1 MKTIIAEKPS
11 VAKEIAHIVGADKRE
26 EGYMQGNGY
35 YVTWAFGHLVQPAM
49 PETYGMKGFHAENLP
64 VIPDPFVLVPRQVKT
79 ENGYK
84 PDAGVLAQIKIIGK
98 LFDSSERIIVA
109 TDAGREGELIFR
121 YLYAYLGC
129 RKPFDRLWI
138 SSLTD
143 TAIREGLLN
152 LRDGKEYD
160 NLYHAAK
167 ARSEA
172 DWLVGINGTQALTI
186 AAGRGTYSVGRV
198 QTPTLGMVCERYWEH
213 KRFESKP
220 FWQVHFGVVD
230 ADSGNILKFTSAN
243 RWTDKATAT
252 DIYNKVKDTGSAII
266 TKVAT
271 KRKVEK
277 APLLYDLTTLQ
288 KEANTQHGFTAEHT
302 LSIAQKLYEAKFIT
316 YPRTSSRYIS
326 DDVFATLPKLFKNL
340 ENHSEY
346 GEKVKLLPGS
356 EDYSKNSVN
365 AAKVT
370 DHHALLITENAAIG
384 LFKDEKIVYDMILC
398 RMIEAFSAD
407 CIKDITS
414 VSAQVDHEVEFGI
427 SGSIIRQTGWRAL
440 SLKGKNKRQD
450 KDADATDNEVKDQVI
465 PNWQEGQHIT
475 LSGCTITEGKT
486 KPKPLHTESTLLAA
500 METAGKEIE
509 DDTMRQAMKD
519 SGIGT
524 PATRAAIIETLLKRE
539 YMVRQQKKLVPTE
552 KGLALHSV
560 VKNMAIANV
569 EMTGKWEA
577 TFDRMIPPHGLE
589 VTYDKTV
596 HILFPASVKYVDLG
610 SEDLIAGKADGAEN
624 VIRVKAAV
632 KNFKKETNMSVI
644 TEDGSFYTF
653 NVKYAKEPLMLNIE
667 MADFIHDGEAVNRP
681 NNAQEIYLKELG
693 KESPMLVHLIMKS
706 IHKENK
712 RKVKH
717 IGSKRFGI
725 QYLMKGIYVHSDLLY
740 FHTEIKNQSNVPFDV
755 DYITFKVVDKKVAKR
770 TAIQEQVLLPVRAYN
785 YVVRVAGKKT
795 EQTVFCLPKFT
806 IPDDKE
812 LVVEMNE
819 KEGGR
824 HQSFVVENSDLV
836 RALTINELSVK

>member
-1 MKTIIAEKPS
+1 MSQKQQTMKTIIAEKPS

-121 YLYAYLGC
+121 YLYTYLGC

-143 TAIREGLLN
+143 TAIREGLRN

-252 DIYNKVKDTGSAII
+252 DIYNKVKETGSAII
-266 TKVAT
+266 TKVVT

-288 KEANTQHGFTAEHT
+288 KEANSQHGFTAEHT

-384 LFKDEKIVYDMILC
+384 LFKDEKIVYDMILY

-414 VSAQVDHEVEFGI
+414 VSAQVDHDVEFGI

-440 SLKGKNKRQD
+440 SLKEKNNRQD
-450 KDADATDNEVKDQVI
+450 KDADATDNEVKEQVI

-519 SGIGT
+519 CGIGT

-539 YMVRQQKKLVPTE
+539 YMVRQQKKLVPTG

-577 TFDRMIPPHGLE
+577 ELAKIERGE
-589 VTYDKTV
+589 
-596 HILFPASVKYVDLG
+596 AS
-610 SEDLIAGKADGAEN
+610 ADGFTHSIEGYTREITAE
-624 VIRVKAAV
+624 
-632 KNFKKETNMSVI
+632 
-644 TEDGSFYTF
+644 
-653 NVKYAKEPLMLNIE
+653 L
-667 MADFIHDGEAVNRP
+667 
-681 NNAQEIYLKELG
+681 LG
-693 KESPMLVHLIMKS
+693 CDRLFS
-706 IHKENK
+706 HKDSGCQCPK
-712 RKVKH
+712 CKQ
-717 IGSKRFGI
+717 GAMQFFG
-725 QYLMKGIYVHSDLLY
+725 
-740 FHTEIKNQSNVPFDV
+740 
-755 DYITFKVVDKKVAKR
+755 KVVRCSNK
-770 TAIQEQVLLPVRAYN
+770 ECGMPVFKQ
-785 YVVRVAGKKT
+785 VAGKLLTDSDITDLLTKGKT
-795 EQTVFCLPKFT
+795 RTLNGFTSKQGKSFSAAIAFDENFNTKFVFAERKT
-806 IPDDKE
+806 A
-812 LVVEMNE
+812 E
-819 KEGGR
+819 KRG
-824 HQSFVVENSDLV
+824 N
-836 RALTINELSVK
+836 VKRYKK

>member
-1 MKTIIAEKPS
+1 MSQKQQTMKTIIAEKPS

-143 TAIREGLLN
+143 TAIREGLQN
-152 LRDGKEYD
+152 LKDGKEYD

-266 TKVAT
+266 TKVTT

-288 KEANTQHGFTAEHT
+288 KEANSQHGFTAEHT

-365 AAKVT
+365 ADKVT

-414 VSAQVDHEVEFGI
+414 VTAQVDHEVEFGI
-427 SGSIIRQTGWRAL
+427 SGSIIRQTGWRTL
-440 SLKGKNKRQD
+440 SLKDKNNRQD

-465 PNWQEGQHIT
+465 PNWQEGQHVT
-475 LSGCTITEGKT
+475 FSGCTITEGKT

-539 YMVRQQKKLVPTE
+539 YIVRQQKKLVPTE

-577 TFDRMIPPHGLE
+577 ELAKIERGE
-589 VTYDKTV
+589 
-596 HILFPASVKYVDLG
+596 AS
-610 SEDLIAGKADGAEN
+610 ADGFTHSIEGYTREITAE
-624 VIRVKAAV
+624 
-632 KNFKKETNMSVI
+632 
-644 TEDGSFYTF
+644 
-653 NVKYAKEPLMLNIE
+653 L
-667 MADFIHDGEAVNRP
+667 
-681 NNAQEIYLKELG
+681 LG
-693 KESPMLVHLIMKS
+693 CDRLFS
-706 IHKENK
+706 HKDSGCQCPK
-712 RKVKH
+712 CKQ
-717 IGSKRFGI
+717 GTMQFFG
-725 QYLMKGIYVHSDLLY
+725 
-740 FHTEIKNQSNVPFDV
+740 T
-755 DYITFKVVDKKVAKR
+755 
-770 TAIQEQVLLPVRAYN
+770 
-785 YVVRVAGKKT
+785 VVRCSNKECGMPVFKQVAGKLLTDSDITDLLTKGKT
-795 EQTVFCLPKFT
+795 RTLNGFTSRQGKSFSAAIAFDENFNTKFVFAEHKAA
-806 IPDDKE
+806 
-812 LVVEMNE
+812 E
-819 KEGGR
+819 KRG
-824 HQSFVVENSDLV
+824 N
-836 RALTINELSVK
+836 VKRYKK

>member
-11 VAKEIAHIVGADKRE
+11 VAKEIAHIVGAGKRE

-121 YLYAYLGC
+121 YLYEYLGC
-129 RKPFDRLWI
+129 KKPFDRLWI

-143 TAIREGLLN
+143 SAIREGLAN
-152 LRDGKEYD
+152 LRNGKEYD

-266 TKVAT
+266 TKVVT

-288 KEANTQHGFTAEHT
+288 KEANSQHGFTAEHT

-440 SLKGKNKRQD
+440 SLKEKNNRQD
-450 KDADATDNEVKDQVI
+450 KDADATDNEVKEQVI

-577 TFDRMIPPHGLE
+577 ELAKIERGE
-589 VTYDKTV
+589 
-596 HILFPASVKYVDLG
+596 AS
-610 SEDLIAGKADGAEN
+610 ADGFTHSIEGYTREITAE
-624 VIRVKAAV
+624 
-632 KNFKKETNMSVI
+632 
-644 TEDGSFYTF
+644 
-653 NVKYAKEPLMLNIE
+653 L
-667 MADFIHDGEAVNRP
+667 
-681 NNAQEIYLKELG
+681 LG
-693 KESPMLVHLIMKS
+693 CDRLFS
-706 IHKENK
+706 HKDSGCQCPK
-712 RKVKH
+712 CKH
-717 IGSKRFGI
+717 GTMQFFG
-725 QYLMKGIYVHSDLLY
+725 
-740 FHTEIKNQSNVPFDV
+740 
-755 DYITFKVVDKKVAKR
+755 KVVRCSNK
-770 TAIQEQVLLPVRAYN
+770 ECGMPVFKQ
-785 YVVRVAGKKT
+785 VAGKLLTDADITDLLTKGKT
-795 EQTVFCLPKFT
+795 
-806 IPDDKE
+806 
-812 LVVEMNE
+812 
-819 KEGGR
+819 
-824 HQSFVVENSDLV
+824 
-836 RALTINELSVK
+836 

>member
-11 VAKEIAHIVGADKRE
+11 VAKEIAHIVGAGKRE

-121 YLYAYLGC
+121 YLYEYLGC
-129 RKPFDRLWI
+129 KKPFDRLWI

-143 TAIREGLLN
+143 SAIREGLAN
-152 LRDGKEYD
+152 LRNGKEYD

-198 QTPTLGMVCERYWEH
+198 QTPTLGMVCERYWEN

-266 TKVAT
+266 TKVTT

-288 KEANTQHGFTAEHT
+288 KEANSQHGFTAEHT

-346 GEKVKLLPGS
+346 GEKVKLLPCS

-414 VSAQVDHEVEFGI
+414 VSAQVDHEIEFGI

-440 SLKGKNKRQD
+440 SLKEKNSKKD
-450 KDADATDNEVKDQVI
+450 KNADTTDNEVKEQVI

-475 LSGCTITEGKT
+475 FSGCTITEGKT

-500 METAGKEIE
+500 METAGKEIV

-577 TFDRMIPPHGLE
+577 ELAKIERGE
-589 VTYDKTV
+589 
-596 HILFPASVKYVDLG
+596 AS
-610 SEDLIAGKADGAEN
+610 ADGFTHSIEGYTREITAE
-624 VIRVKAAV
+624 
-632 KNFKKETNMSVI
+632 
-644 TEDGSFYTF
+644 
-653 NVKYAKEPLMLNIE
+653 L
-667 MADFIHDGEAVNRP
+667 
-681 NNAQEIYLKELG
+681 LG
-693 KESPMLVHLIMKS
+693 CDRLFS
-706 IHKENK
+706 HKDSGCQCPK
-712 RKVKH
+712 CKH
-717 IGSKRFGI
+717 GTMQFFG
-725 QYLMKGIYVHSDLLY
+725 
-740 FHTEIKNQSNVPFDV
+740 
-755 DYITFKVVDKKVAKR
+755 KVVRCSNK
-770 TAIQEQVLLPVRAYN
+770 ECGMPVFKQ
-785 YVVRVAGKKT
+785 VAGKLLTDADITDLLTKGKT
-795 EQTVFCLPKFT
+795 RTLNGFTSKQGKPFSAAIAFDEKFNTKFVFAERK
-806 IPDDKE
+806 KA
-812 LVVEMNE
+812 E
-819 KEGGR
+819 KRG
-824 HQSFVVENSDLV
+824 N
-836 RALTINELSVK
+836 VKRYKK

>member
-35 YVTWAFGHLVQPAM
+35 FVTWAFGHLVQPAM
-49 PETYGMKGFHAENLP
+49 PDTYGMKGFHAENLP

-121 YLYAYLGC
+121 YLYAYLDC

-243 RWTDKATAT
+243 RWADKATAT

-288 KEANTQHGFTAEHT
+288 KEANSQHGFTAEHT

-326 DDVFATLPKLFKNL
+326 DDIFATLPKLFKNL

-414 VSAQVDHEVEFGI
+414 VSAQVDHDVEFGI

-440 SLKGKNKRQD
+440 SLKEKNNRQD
-450 KDADATDNEVKDQVI
+450 KDADAKDNEVKEQVI

-475 LSGCTITEGKT
+475 FSGCTITEGKT

-500 METAGKEIE
+500 METAGKEIV

-519 SGIGT
+519 CGIGT

-577 TFDRMIPPHGLE
+577 ELAKIERGE
-589 VTYDKTV
+589 
-596 HILFPASVKYVDLG
+596 AS
-610 SEDLIAGKADGAEN
+610 ADGFTHSIEGYTREITAE
-624 VIRVKAAV
+624 
-632 KNFKKETNMSVI
+632 
-644 TEDGSFYTF
+644 
-653 NVKYAKEPLMLNIE
+653 L
-667 MADFIHDGEAVNRP
+667 
-681 NNAQEIYLKELG
+681 LG
-693 KESPMLVHLIMKS
+693 CDRLFSHKDSGCQCPKCKQGIMQF
-706 IHKENK
+706 
-712 RKVKH
+712 
-717 IGSKRFGI
+717 FG
-725 QYLMKGIYVHSDLLY
+725 
-740 FHTEIKNQSNVPFDV
+740 
-755 DYITFKVVDKKVAKR
+755 KVVRCSNK
-770 TAIQEQVLLPVRAYN
+770 ECGMPVFKQ
-785 YVVRVAGKKT
+785 VAGKLLTDADITDLLTKGKT
-795 EQTVFCLPKFT
+795 RTLNGFTSKQGKPFSAAIAFDENFNTKFVFAERKT
-806 IPDDKE
+806 A
-812 LVVEMNE
+812 E
-819 KEGGR
+819 KRG
-824 HQSFVVENSDLV
+824 N
-836 RALTINELSVK
+836 VKRYKK

>member
-121 YLYAYLGC
+121 YLYTYLGC

-143 TAIREGLLN
+143 TAIREGLRN

-230 ADSGNILKFTSAN
+230 ADSGNILKFTSVN

-266 TKVAT
+266 TKVTT

-288 KEANTQHGFTAEHT
+288 KEANSQHGFTAEHT

-370 DHHALLITENAAIG
+370 NHHALLITEDAAIG

-414 VSAQVDHEVEFGI
+414 VSAQVDHDVEFGI

-440 SLKGKNKRQD
+440 SFKEKNNRQD

-577 TFDRMIPPHGLE
+577 ELAKIERGE
-589 VTYDKTV
+589 
-596 HILFPASVKYVDLG
+596 AS
-610 SEDLIAGKADGAEN
+610 ADGFTHSIEGYTREITAE
-624 VIRVKAAV
+624 
-632 KNFKKETNMSVI
+632 
-644 TEDGSFYTF
+644 
-653 NVKYAKEPLMLNIE
+653 L
-667 MADFIHDGEAVNRP
+667 
-681 NNAQEIYLKELG
+681 LG
-693 KESPMLVHLIMKS
+693 CDRLFSHKDSGYQCPKCKQGIMQF
-706 IHKENK
+706 
-712 RKVKH
+712 
-717 IGSKRFGI
+717 FG
-725 QYLMKGIYVHSDLLY
+725 
-740 FHTEIKNQSNVPFDV
+740 
-755 DYITFKVVDKKVAKR
+755 KVVRCSNK
-770 TAIQEQVLLPVRAYN
+770 ECGMPVFKQ
-785 YVVRVAGKKT
+785 VAGKLLTDADITDLLTKGKT
-795 EQTVFCLPKFT
+795 RTLNGFTSKQGKSFSAAIAFDENFNTKFVFAERKT
-806 IPDDKE
+806 A
-812 LVVEMNE
+812 E
-819 KEGGR
+819 KRG
-824 HQSFVVENSDLV
+824 N
-836 RALTINELSVK
+836 VKRYKK

>member
-35 YVTWAFGHLVQPAM
+35 FVTWAFGHLVQPAM

-129 RKPFDRLWI
+129 RKPSDRLWI

-160 NLYHAAK
+160 NLYYAAK

-230 ADSGNILKFTSAN
+230 ADSGNILKFTSVN

-266 TKVAT
+266 TKVVT

-288 KEANTQHGFTAEHT
+288 KEANSQHGFTAEHT

-356 EDYSKNSVN
+356 EDYCKNSVN

-414 VSAQVDHEVEFGI
+414 VTAQVDHEVEFGI

-440 SLKGKNKRQD
+440 SLKEKNNRQD
-450 KDADATDNEVKDQVI
+450 KDADATDNEVKEQVI
-465 PNWQEGQHIT
+465 PNWQEGQHISF
-475 LSGCTITEGKT
+475 SGSTITEGKT

-509 DDTMRQAMKD
+509 DDTMRQAIKD
-519 SGIGT
+519 CGIGT

-577 TFDRMIPPHGLE
+577 ELAKIERGE
-589 VTYDKTV
+589 
-596 HILFPASVKYVDLG
+596 AS
-610 SEDLIAGKADGAEN
+610 ADGFTHSIEGYTREITAE
-624 VIRVKAAV
+624 
-632 KNFKKETNMSVI
+632 
-644 TEDGSFYTF
+644 
-653 NVKYAKEPLMLNIE
+653 L
-667 MADFIHDGEAVNRP
+667 
-681 NNAQEIYLKELG
+681 LG
-693 KESPMLVHLIMKS
+693 CDRLFSHKDSGCQCPKCKQGIMQF
-706 IHKENK
+706 
-712 RKVKH
+712 
-717 IGSKRFGI
+717 FG
-725 QYLMKGIYVHSDLLY
+725 
-740 FHTEIKNQSNVPFDV
+740 
-755 DYITFKVVDKKVAKR
+755 KVVRCSNK
-770 TAIQEQVLLPVRAYN
+770 ECGMPVFKQ
-785 YVVRVAGKKT
+785 VAGKLLTDADITDLLTKGKT
-795 EQTVFCLPKFT
+795 RTLNGFTSKQGKSFSAAIAFDENFNTKFVFAEHKT
-806 IPDDKE
+806 A
-812 LVVEMNE
+812 E
-819 KEGGR
+819 KRG
-824 HQSFVVENSDLV
+824 N
-836 RALTINELSVK
+836 VKRYKK

>member
-109 TDAGREGELIFR
+109 TDAGHEGELIFR

-143 TAIREGLLN
+143 TAIREGLQN

-266 TKVAT
+266 TKVTT
-271 KRKVEK
+271 KQKVEK

-288 KEANTQHGFTAEHT
+288 KEANSQHGFTAEHT

-326 DDVFATLPKLFKNL
+326 DDVFATLPRLFKNL

-356 EDYSKNSVN
+356 EDYCKNSVN

-414 VSAQVDHEVEFGI
+414 VTAQVDHDVEFGI

-440 SLKGKNKRQD
+440 PLKEKNNRLD

-465 PNWQEGQHIT
+465 PNWQEGQHIP

-519 SGIGT
+519 GGIGT

-577 TFDRMIPPHGLE
+577 ELAKIERGE
-589 VTYDKTV
+589 
-596 HILFPASVKYVDLG
+596 AS
-610 SEDLIAGKADGAEN
+610 ADGFTHSIEGYTSEITAE
-624 VIRVKAAV
+624 
-632 KNFKKETNMSVI
+632 
-644 TEDGSFYTF
+644 
-653 NVKYAKEPLMLNIE
+653 L
-667 MADFIHDGEAVNRP
+667 
-681 NNAQEIYLKELG
+681 LG
-693 KESPMLVHLIMKS
+693 CDRLFS
-706 IHKENK
+706 HKDSGCQCPK
-712 RKVKH
+712 CKQ
-717 IGSKRFGI
+717 GTMQFFG
-725 QYLMKGIYVHSDLLY
+725 
-740 FHTEIKNQSNVPFDV
+740 
-755 DYITFKVVDKKVAKR
+755 KVVRCSNK
-770 TAIQEQVLLPVRAYN
+770 ECGMPVFKQ
-785 YVVRVAGKKT
+785 VAGKLLTDADITDLLTKGKT
-795 EQTVFCLPKFT
+795 RTLNGFTSKQGKSFSAAIAFDENFNTKFVFAERKT
-806 IPDDKE
+806 A
-812 LVVEMNE
+812 E
-819 KEGGR
+819 KRG
-824 HQSFVVENSDLV
+824 N
-836 RALTINELSVK
+836 VKRYKK

>member
-35 YVTWAFGHLVQPAM
+35 FVTWAFGHLVQPAM

-243 RWTDKATAT
+243 RWADKGTAT
-252 DIYNKVKDTGSAII
+252 DIYNKVNDTGSAII

-288 KEANTQHGFTAEHT
+288 KEANF
-302 LSIAQKLYEAKFIT
+302 
-316 YPRTSSRYIS
+316 
-326 DDVFATLPKLFKNL
+326 
-340 ENHSEY
+340 
-346 GEKVKLLPGS
+346 
-356 EDYSKNSVN
+356 
-365 AAKVT
+365 
-370 DHHALLITENAAIG
+370 
-384 LFKDEKIVYDMILC
+384 
-398 RMIEAFSAD
+398 
-407 CIKDITS
+407 
-414 VSAQVDHEVEFGI
+414 
-427 SGSIIRQTGWRAL
+427 
-440 SLKGKNKRQD
+440 
-450 KDADATDNEVKDQVI
+450 
-465 PNWQEGQHIT
+465 
-475 LSGCTITEGKT
+475 
-486 KPKPLHTESTLLAA
+486 
-500 METAGKEIE
+500 
-509 DDTMRQAMKD
+509 
-519 SGIGT
+519 
-524 PATRAAIIETLLKRE
+524 
-539 YMVRQQKKLVPTE
+539 
-552 KGLALHSV
+552 
-560 VKNMAIANV
+560 
-569 EMTGKWEA
+569 
-577 TFDRMIPPHGLE
+577 
-589 VTYDKTV
+589 
-596 HILFPASVKYVDLG
+596 
-610 SEDLIAGKADGAEN
+610 
-624 VIRVKAAV
+624 
-632 KNFKKETNMSVI
+632 
-644 TEDGSFYTF
+644 
-653 NVKYAKEPLMLNIE
+653 
-667 MADFIHDGEAVNRP
+667 
-681 NNAQEIYLKELG
+681 
-693 KESPMLVHLIMKS
+693 
-706 IHKENK
+706 
-712 RKVKH
+712 
-717 IGSKRFGI
+717 
-725 QYLMKGIYVHSDLLY
+725 
-740 FHTEIKNQSNVPFDV
+740 
-755 DYITFKVVDKKVAKR
+755 
-770 TAIQEQVLLPVRAYN
+770 
-785 YVVRVAGKKT
+785 
-795 EQTVFCLPKFT
+795 
-806 IPDDKE
+806 
-812 LVVEMNE
+812 
-819 KEGGR
+819 
-824 HQSFVVENSDLV
+824 
-836 RALTINELSVK
+836 

>member
-440 SLKGKNKRQD
+440 SLKEKNNRQD
-450 KDADATDNEVKDQVI
+450 KDADATDNEVKEQVI
-465 PNWQEGQHIT
+465 PNWQEGQHISF
-475 LSGCTITEGKT
+475 SGSTITEGKT

-509 DDTMRQAMKD
+509 DDTMRQAIKD
-519 SGIGT
+519 CGIGT

-577 TFDRMIPPHGLE
+577 ELAKIERGE
-589 VTYDKTV
+589 
-596 HILFPASVKYVDLG
+596 AS
-610 SEDLIAGKADGAEN
+610 ADGFTHSIEGYTREITAE
-624 VIRVKAAV
+624 
-632 KNFKKETNMSVI
+632 
-644 TEDGSFYTF
+644 
-653 NVKYAKEPLMLNIE
+653 L
-667 MADFIHDGEAVNRP
+667 
-681 NNAQEIYLKELG
+681 LG
-693 KESPMLVHLIMKS
+693 CDRLFSHKDSGCQCPKCKQGIMQF
-706 IHKENK
+706 
-712 RKVKH
+712 
-717 IGSKRFGI
+717 FG
-725 QYLMKGIYVHSDLLY
+725 
-740 FHTEIKNQSNVPFDV
+740 
-755 DYITFKVVDKKVAKR
+755 KVVRCSNK
-770 TAIQEQVLLPVRAYN
+770 ECGMPVFKQ
-785 YVVRVAGKKT
+785 VAGKLLTDADITDLLTKGKT
-795 EQTVFCLPKFT
+795 RTLNGFTSRQGKSFSATIAFDENFNTKFVFAEHKAA
-806 IPDDKE
+806 
-812 LVVEMNE
+812 E
-819 KEGGR
+819 KRGNMKR
-824 HQSFVVENSDLV
+824 Y
-836 RALTINELSVK
+836 KK

>member
-1 MKTIIAEKPS
+1 MSQKQQTMKTIIAEKPS

-152 LRDGKEYD
+152 LRDGKGYD

-213 KRFESKP
+213 KHFESKP

-230 ADSGNILKFTSAN
+230 ADSGNILKFTSVN

-252 DIYNKVKDTGSAII
+252 DIYNKVKETGSVII

-288 KEANTQHGFTAEHT
+288 KEANSQHGFTAEHT

-356 EDYSKNSVN
+356 EDYSKNCVN

-440 SLKGKNKRQD
+440 SLKEKNNRQD
-450 KDADATDNEVKDQVI
+450 KDADATDNEVKEQVI
-465 PNWQEGQHIT
+465 PNWQEGQHVT

-577 TFDRMIPPHGLE
+577 ELAKIERGEASADGFTHSIEGYTREITAELLGCDR
-589 VTYDKTV
+589 
-596 HILFPASVKYVDLG
+596 LFSHKDSGCQCPKCKQGAMQFFGKVVRCSNKECGMPVFKQ
-610 SEDLIAGKADGAEN
+610 IAGKLLTDADITDLLTKGKTRTLNGFTSKQGKSFSAAIAFDENFNTKFVFAE
-624 VIRVKAAV
+624 RKTAE
-632 KNFKKETNMSVI
+632 KR
-644 TEDGSFYTF
+644 G
-653 NVKYAKEPLMLNIE
+653 NVKRY
-667 MADFIHDGEAVNRP
+667 
-681 NNAQEIYLKELG
+681 
-693 KESPMLVHLIMKS
+693 
-706 IHKENK
+706 
-712 RKVKH
+712 
-717 IGSKRFGI
+717 
-725 QYLMKGIYVHSDLLY
+725 
-740 FHTEIKNQSNVPFDV
+740 
-755 DYITFKVVDKKVAKR
+755 KK
-770 TAIQEQVLLPVRAYN
+770 
-785 YVVRVAGKKT
+785 
-795 EQTVFCLPKFT
+795 
-806 IPDDKE
+806 
-812 LVVEMNE
+812 
-819 KEGGR
+819 
-824 HQSFVVENSDLV
+824 
-836 RALTINELSVK
+836 

>member
-1 MKTIIAEKPS
+1 MSQKQQTMKTIIAEKPS

-35 YVTWAFGHLVQPAM
+35 FVTWAFGHLVQPAM
-49 PETYGMKGFHAENLP
+49 PETYGMKGFHVENLP
-64 VIPDPFVLVPRQVKT
+64 VIPDPFILVPRQVKT

-230 ADSGNILKFTSAN
+230 TDSGNIQKFTSAN

-266 TKVAT
+266 TKVTT

-288 KEANTQHGFTAEHT
+288 KEANSQHGFTAEHT

-365 AAKVT
+365 IAKVT
-370 DHHALLITENAAIG
+370 DHHALLITENPAIG

-414 VSAQVDHEVEFGI
+414 VSAQVDYEVEFGI

-440 SLKGKNKRQD
+440 SLKEKDKRQD

-475 LSGCTITEGKT
+475 FSGCTITEGKT

-577 TFDRMIPPHGLE
+577 ELAKIERGE
-589 VTYDKTV
+589 
-596 HILFPASVKYVDLG
+596 AS
-610 SEDLIAGKADGAEN
+610 ADGFPHSIEGYTREITAE
-624 VIRVKAAV
+624 
-632 KNFKKETNMSVI
+632 
-644 TEDGSFYTF
+644 
-653 NVKYAKEPLMLNIE
+653 L
-667 MADFIHDGEAVNRP
+667 
-681 NNAQEIYLKELG
+681 LG
-693 KESPMLVHLIMKS
+693 CDRLFS
-706 IHKENK
+706 HKDSGCQCPK
-712 RKVKH
+712 CKH
-717 IGSKRFGI
+717 GTMQFFG
-725 QYLMKGIYVHSDLLY
+725 
-740 FHTEIKNQSNVPFDV
+740 
-755 DYITFKVVDKKVAKR
+755 KVVRCSNK
-770 TAIQEQVLLPVRAYN
+770 ECGMPVFKQ
-785 YVVRVAGKKT
+785 VAGKLLTDADITDLLTKGKT
-795 EQTVFCLPKFT
+795 RTLNGFTSKQGKSFSAAIAFDENFNTKFVFAERKT
-806 IPDDKE
+806 A
-812 LVVEMNE
+812 E
-819 KEGGR
+819 KRG
-824 HQSFVVENSDLV
+824 N
-836 RALTINELSVK
+836 VKRYKK

>member
-35 YVTWAFGHLVQPAM
+35 FVTWAFGHLVQPAM

-143 TAIREGLLN
+143 TAIREGLQN

-243 RWTDKATAT
+243 RWADKGTAT

-266 TKVAT
+266 TKVVT

-288 KEANTQHGFTAEHT
+288 KEANSQHGFTAEHT

-414 VSAQVDHEVEFGI
+414 VTAQVDHEVEFGI

-440 SLKGKNKRQD
+440 SLKEKNKRQD

-519 SGIGT
+519 CGIGT

-577 TFDRMIPPHGLE
+577 ELAKIERGE
-589 VTYDKTV
+589 
-596 HILFPASVKYVDLG
+596 AS
-610 SEDLIAGKADGAEN
+610 ADGFTHSIEGYTREITAE
-624 VIRVKAAV
+624 
-632 KNFKKETNMSVI
+632 
-644 TEDGSFYTF
+644 
-653 NVKYAKEPLMLNIE
+653 L
-667 MADFIHDGEAVNRP
+667 
-681 NNAQEIYLKELG
+681 LG
-693 KESPMLVHLIMKS
+693 CDRLFS
-706 IHKENK
+706 HKDSGCQCPK
-712 RKVKH
+712 CKH
-717 IGSKRFGI
+717 GTMQFFG
-725 QYLMKGIYVHSDLLY
+725 
-740 FHTEIKNQSNVPFDV
+740 
-755 DYITFKVVDKKVAKR
+755 KVVRCSNK
-770 TAIQEQVLLPVRAYN
+770 ECGMPVFKQ
-785 YVVRVAGKKT
+785 VAGKLLTDADITDLLTKGKT
-795 EQTVFCLPKFT
+795 RTLNGFTSKQGKSFSAAIAFDENFNTKFVFAEHKT
-806 IPDDKE
+806 A
-812 LVVEMNE
+812 E
-819 KEGGR
+819 KRG
-824 HQSFVVENSDLV
+824 N
-836 RALTINELSVK
+836 VKRYKK

>member
-84 PDAGVLAQIKIIGK
+84 PDAGVLAQIKIIDK
-98 LFDSSERIIVA
+98 LFDNSERIIVA

-121 YLYAYLGC
+121 YLYAYLSC

-143 TAIREGLLN
+143 TAIREGLQN

-198 QTPTLGMVCERYWEH
+198 QTPTLGMVCERYWEN

-266 TKVAT
+266 TKVVT

-288 KEANTQHGFTAEHT
+288 KEANSQHGFTAEHT

-346 GEKVKLLPGS
+346 GEKVKFLPGS

-414 VSAQVDHEVEFGI
+414 VTAQVDHEVEFGI

-440 SLKGKNKRQD
+440 SLKEKNKRQD
-450 KDADATDNEVKDQVI
+450 KDADATDNEVKEQVI
-465 PNWQEGQHIT
+465 PNWQKGQHIT

-577 TFDRMIPPHGLE
+577 ELAKIERGE
-589 VTYDKTV
+589 
-596 HILFPASVKYVDLG
+596 AS
-610 SEDLIAGKADGAEN
+610 ADGFTHSIEGYTREITAE
-624 VIRVKAAV
+624 
-632 KNFKKETNMSVI
+632 
-644 TEDGSFYTF
+644 
-653 NVKYAKEPLMLNIE
+653 L
-667 MADFIHDGEAVNRP
+667 
-681 NNAQEIYLKELG
+681 LG
-693 KESPMLVHLIMKS
+693 CDRLFS
-706 IHKENK
+706 HKDSSCQCPK
-712 RKVKH
+712 CKQ
-717 IGSKRFGI
+717 GTLQFFG
-725 QYLMKGIYVHSDLLY
+725 
-740 FHTEIKNQSNVPFDV
+740 
-755 DYITFKVVDKKVAKR
+755 KVVRCSNK
-770 TAIQEQVLLPVRAYN
+770 ECGMPVFKQ
-785 YVVRVAGKKT
+785 VAGKLLTDSDITDLLTKGKT
-795 EQTVFCLPKFT
+795 RTLNGFISKQGKPFSAAIAFDEDFNTKFIFAERKT
-806 IPDDKE
+806 A
-812 LVVEMNE
+812 E
-819 KEGGR
+819 KRG
-824 HQSFVVENSDLV
+824 N
-836 RALTINELSVK
+836 VKICKK

>member
-1 MKTIIAEKPS
+1 MSQKQQTMKTIIAEKPS

-152 LRDGKEYD
+152 LTDGKEYD

-252 DIYNKVKDTGSAII
+252 DIYNKVKETGSVII

-288 KEANTQHGFTAEHT
+288 KEANSQHGFTAEHT

-440 SLKGKNKRQD
+440 SLKEKNKRQD

-519 SGIGT
+519 CGIGT

-577 TFDRMIPPHGLE
+577 ELAKIERGE
-589 VTYDKTV
+589 
-596 HILFPASVKYVDLG
+596 AS
-610 SEDLIAGKADGAEN
+610 ADGFTHSIEGYTREITAE
-624 VIRVKAAV
+624 
-632 KNFKKETNMSVI
+632 
-644 TEDGSFYTF
+644 
-653 NVKYAKEPLMLNIE
+653 L
-667 MADFIHDGEAVNRP
+667 
-681 NNAQEIYLKELG
+681 LG
-693 KESPMLVHLIMKS
+693 CDRLFS
-706 IHKENK
+706 HKDSGCQCPK
-712 RKVKH
+712 CKQ
-717 IGSKRFGI
+717 GTMQFFG
-725 QYLMKGIYVHSDLLY
+725 
-740 FHTEIKNQSNVPFDV
+740 
-755 DYITFKVVDKKVAKR
+755 KVVRCNNK
-770 TAIQEQVLLPVRAYN
+770 ECGMPVFKQ
-785 YVVRVAGKKT
+785 VAGKLLTDADITDLLTKGKT
-795 EQTVFCLPKFT
+795 RTLNGFTSKQGKSFSAAIAFDENFNTKFVFAERKT
-806 IPDDKE
+806 A
-812 LVVEMNE
+812 E
-819 KEGGR
+819 KRG
-824 HQSFVVENSDLV
+824 N
-836 RALTINELSVK
+836 VKRYKK

>member
-35 YVTWAFGHLVQPAM
+35 FVTWAFGHLVQPAM

-64 VIPDPFVLVPRQVKT
+64 VIPDPFVLVSRQVKT

-143 TAIREGLLN
+143 TAIREGLQN

-243 RWTDKATAT
+243 RWADKGTAT

-288 KEANTQHGFTAEHT
+288 KEANSQHGFTAEHT

-346 GEKVKLLPGS
+346 GEKVKLLSGS

-440 SLKGKNKRQD
+440 SLKEKNNRQD

-577 TFDRMIPPHGLE
+577 ELAKIERGE
-589 VTYDKTV
+589 
-596 HILFPASVKYVDLG
+596 AS
-610 SEDLIAGKADGAEN
+610 ADGFTHSIEGYTREITAE
-624 VIRVKAAV
+624 
-632 KNFKKETNMSVI
+632 
-644 TEDGSFYTF
+644 
-653 NVKYAKEPLMLNIE
+653 L
-667 MADFIHDGEAVNRP
+667 
-681 NNAQEIYLKELG
+681 LG
-693 KESPMLVHLIMKS
+693 CDRLFS
-706 IHKENK
+706 HKDSGCQCPK
-712 RKVKH
+712 CKQ
-717 IGSKRFGI
+717 GAMQFFG
-725 QYLMKGIYVHSDLLY
+725 
-740 FHTEIKNQSNVPFDV
+740 
-755 DYITFKVVDKKVAKR
+755 KVVRCSNK
-770 TAIQEQVLLPVRAYN
+770 ECGMPVFKQ
-785 YVVRVAGKKT
+785 VAGKLLTDADITDLLTKGKT
-795 EQTVFCLPKFT
+795 RTLNGFTSKQGKSFSAAIAFDENFNTKFVFAERKT
-806 IPDDKE
+806 A
-812 LVVEMNE
+812 E
-819 KEGGR
+819 KRG
-824 HQSFVVENSDLV
+824 N
-836 RALTINELSVK
+836 VKRYKK

>member
-84 PDAGVLAQIKIIGK
+84 ADAGVLAQIKIIGK

-129 RKPFDRLWI
+129 RKSFDRLWI

-152 LRDGKEYD
+152 LTDGKEYD

-230 ADSGNILKFTSAN
+230 ADSGNILKFTSVN

-266 TKVAT
+266 TKVTT

-288 KEANTQHGFTAEHT
+288 KEANSQHGFTAEHT

-370 DHHALLITENAAIG
+370 DHHALLITEDAAIG
-384 LFKDEKIVYDMILC
+384 LFKDEKIVYNMILC

-440 SLKGKNKRQD
+440 SLKEKNKRQD

-519 SGIGT
+519 CGIGT

-577 TFDRMIPPHGLE
+577 ELAKIERGE
-589 VTYDKTV
+589 
-596 HILFPASVKYVDLG
+596 AS
-610 SEDLIAGKADGAEN
+610 ADGFTHSIEGYTREITAE
-624 VIRVKAAV
+624 
-632 KNFKKETNMSVI
+632 
-644 TEDGSFYTF
+644 
-653 NVKYAKEPLMLNIE
+653 L
-667 MADFIHDGEAVNRP
+667 
-681 NNAQEIYLKELG
+681 LG
-693 KESPMLVHLIMKS
+693 CDSLFSHKDSGYQCPKCKQGIMQF
-706 IHKENK
+706 
-712 RKVKH
+712 
-717 IGSKRFGI
+717 FG
-725 QYLMKGIYVHSDLLY
+725 
-740 FHTEIKNQSNVPFDV
+740 
-755 DYITFKVVDKKVAKR
+755 KVVRCSNK
-770 TAIQEQVLLPVRAYN
+770 ECGMPVFKQ
-785 YVVRVAGKKT
+785 VAGKLLTDADITDLLTKGKT
-795 EQTVFCLPKFT
+795 RTLNGFTSKQGKSFSAAIAFDENFNTKFVFAERKT
-806 IPDDKE
+806 A
-812 LVVEMNE
+812 E
-819 KEGGR
+819 KRG
-824 HQSFVVENSDLV
+824 N
-836 RALTINELSVK
+836 VKRYKK

>member
-84 PDAGVLAQIKIIGK
+84 PDTGVLAQIKIIGK

-271 KRKVEK
+271 KRKEEK

-288 KEANTQHGFTAEHT
+288 KEANSQHGFTAEHT

-356 EDYSKNSVN
+356 EDYCKNSVN

-440 SLKGKNKRQD
+440 SLKEKNNRQD

-509 DDTMRQAMKD
+509 DDMMRQAMKD

-577 TFDRMIPPHGLE
+577 ELAKIERGE
-589 VTYDKTV
+589 
-596 HILFPASVKYVDLG
+596 AS
-610 SEDLIAGKADGAEN
+610 ADGFTHSIEGYTREITAE
-624 VIRVKAAV
+624 
-632 KNFKKETNMSVI
+632 
-644 TEDGSFYTF
+644 
-653 NVKYAKEPLMLNIE
+653 L
-667 MADFIHDGEAVNRP
+667 
-681 NNAQEIYLKELG
+681 LG
-693 KESPMLVHLIMKS
+693 CDRLFS
-706 IHKENK
+706 HKDSGCQCPK
-712 RKVKH
+712 CKQ
-717 IGSKRFGI
+717 GAMQFFG
-725 QYLMKGIYVHSDLLY
+725 
-740 FHTEIKNQSNVPFDV
+740 
-755 DYITFKVVDKKVAKR
+755 KVVRCSNK
-770 TAIQEQVLLPVRAYN
+770 ECGMPVFKQ
-785 YVVRVAGKKT
+785 VAGKLLTDADITDLLTKGKT
-795 EQTVFCLPKFT
+795 RTLNGFTSKQGKSFSAAIAFDENFNTKFVFAERKT
-806 IPDDKE
+806 A
-812 LVVEMNE
+812 E
-819 KEGGR
+819 KRG
-824 HQSFVVENSDLV
+824 N
-836 RALTINELSVK
+836 VKRYKK

>member
-121 YLYAYLGC
+121 YLYAYLC
-129 RKPFDRLWI
+129 CQKPFDRLWI

-143 TAIREGLLN
+143 TAIREGLQN

-230 ADSGNILKFTSAN
+230 TDSGNILKFTSAN

-288 KEANTQHGFTAEHT
+288 KEANSQHGFTAEHT

-414 VSAQVDHEVEFGI
+414 VTAQVDHEVEFGI
-427 SGSIIRQTGWRAL
+427 SGSIIRQTGWRTL
-440 SLKGKNKRQD
+440 SLKDKNNRQD

-465 PNWQEGQHIT
+465 PNWQKGQHIT

-577 TFDRMIPPHGLE
+577 ELAKIERGE
-589 VTYDKTV
+589 
-596 HILFPASVKYVDLG
+596 AS
-610 SEDLIAGKADGAEN
+610 ADGFT
-624 VIRVKAAV
+624 R
-632 KNFKKETNMSVI
+632 
-644 TEDGSFYTF
+644 
-653 NVKYAKEPLMLNIE
+653 NIE
-667 MADFIHDGEAVNRP
+667 GYIR
-681 NNAQEIYLKELG
+681 EITAELLG
-693 KESPMLVHLIMKS
+693 CDRLFSHKDSGCQCPKCKQGTMLF
-706 IHKENK
+706 
-712 RKVKH
+712 
-717 IGSKRFGI
+717 FG
-725 QYLMKGIYVHSDLLY
+725 
-740 FHTEIKNQSNVPFDV
+740 
-755 DYITFKVVDKKVAKR
+755 KVVRCSNK
-770 TAIQEQVLLPVRAYN
+770 ECGMPVFKQ
-785 YVVRVAGKKT
+785 VAGKLLTDTDITELLTKGKT
-795 EQTVFCLPKFT
+795 RTLNGFTSKQGKPFSAAIAFDENFNTKFVFAERKT
-806 IPDDKE
+806 A
-812 LVVEMNE
+812 E
-819 KEGGR
+819 KRG
-824 HQSFVVENSDLV
+824 N
-836 RALTINELSVK
+836 VKRYKK

>member
-129 RKPFDRLWI
+129 QKPFDRLWI

-266 TKVAT
+266 TKVVT

-288 KEANTQHGFTAEHT
+288 KEANSQHGFTAEHT

-346 GEKVKLLPGS
+346 GEKVKLLPDS

-414 VSAQVDHEVEFGI
+414 VTAQVDHDVEFGI

-440 SLKGKNKRQD
+440 SLKEKNNRQD

-577 TFDRMIPPHGLE
+577 ELAKIERGE
-589 VTYDKTV
+589 
-596 HILFPASVKYVDLG
+596 AS
-610 SEDLIAGKADGAEN
+610 ADGFTHSIEGYTREITAE
-624 VIRVKAAV
+624 
-632 KNFKKETNMSVI
+632 
-644 TEDGSFYTF
+644 
-653 NVKYAKEPLMLNIE
+653 L
-667 MADFIHDGEAVNRP
+667 
-681 NNAQEIYLKELG
+681 LG
-693 KESPMLVHLIMKS
+693 CDRLFS
-706 IHKENK
+706 HKDSGCLCPK
-712 RKVKH
+712 CKQ
-717 IGSKRFGI
+717 GTMQFFG
-725 QYLMKGIYVHSDLLY
+725 
-740 FHTEIKNQSNVPFDV
+740 
-755 DYITFKVVDKKVAKR
+755 KVVRCSSK
-770 TAIQEQVLLPVRAYN
+770 ECGMPVFKQ
-785 YVVRVAGKKT
+785 VAGKLLTDTDITDLLTKGKT
-795 EQTVFCLPKFT
+795 RTLNGFTSKQGKSFSAAIAFDENFNTKFVFAEHKT
-806 IPDDKE
+806 A
-812 LVVEMNE
+812 E
-819 KEGGR
+819 KRG
-824 HQSFVVENSDLV
+824 N
-836 RALTINELSVK
+836 VKRYKK

>member
-11 VAKEIAHIVGADKRE
+11 VAKEIARIVGADKRE

-143 TAIREGLLN
+143 TAIREGLQN

-198 QTPTLGMVCERYWEH
+198 QTPTLGMVCERYWEN

-243 RWTDKATAT
+243 RWTDKGTAT

-266 TKVAT
+266 TKVVT

-288 KEANTQHGFTAEHT
+288 KEANSQHGFTAEHT

-440 SLKGKNKRQD
+440 LLKEKNNRLD

-475 LSGCTITEGKT
+475 FSGCTITEGKT

-560 VKNMAIANV
+560 VKDMAIANV

-577 TFDRMIPPHGLE
+577 ELAKIERGEASADGFTHSIEGYTSEITAELLGCDR
-589 VTYDKTV
+589 
-596 HILFPASVKYVDLG
+596 LFSHKDSGCQCPKCKQGTMQFFGKVVRCSNKECGMPVFKQ
-610 SEDLIAGKADGAEN
+610 IAGKLLTDADITDLLTKGKTRTLNGFTSKQGKPFSAAIAFDEDFNTKFVFAE
-624 VIRVKAAV
+624 RKTAE
-632 KNFKKETNMSVI
+632 KR
-644 TEDGSFYTF
+644 G
-653 NVKYAKEPLMLNIE
+653 NVKRY
-667 MADFIHDGEAVNRP
+667 
-681 NNAQEIYLKELG
+681 
-693 KESPMLVHLIMKS
+693 
-706 IHKENK
+706 
-712 RKVKH
+712 
-717 IGSKRFGI
+717 
-725 QYLMKGIYVHSDLLY
+725 
-740 FHTEIKNQSNVPFDV
+740 
-755 DYITFKVVDKKVAKR
+755 KK
-770 TAIQEQVLLPVRAYN
+770 
-785 YVVRVAGKKT
+785 
-795 EQTVFCLPKFT
+795 
-806 IPDDKE
+806 
-812 LVVEMNE
+812 
-819 KEGGR
+819 
-824 HQSFVVENSDLV
+824 
-836 RALTINELSVK
+836 

>member
-35 YVTWAFGHLVQPAM
+35 FVTWAFGHLVQPAM

-79 ENGYK
+79 VNGYK
-84 PDAGVLAQIKIIGK
+84 ADAGVLAQIKIIGK

-129 RKPFDRLWI
+129 QKPFDRLWI

-143 TAIREGLLN
+143 TAIREGLQN
-152 LRDGKEYD
+152 LTDGKEYD

-230 ADSGNILKFTSAN
+230 ADSGNILKFTSVN

-288 KEANTQHGFTAEHT
+288 KEANSQHGFTAEHT

-384 LFKDEKIVYDMILC
+384 LFKDEKTVYDMILC

-440 SLKGKNKRQD
+440 SLKEKNNRQD

-465 PNWQEGQHIT
+465 PNWQEGQHVT
-475 LSGCTITEGKT
+475 FSGCTITEGKT

-509 DDTMRQAMKD
+509 DDTMCQAMKD
-519 SGIGT
+519 CGIGT

-577 TFDRMIPPHGLE
+577 ELAKIERGE
-589 VTYDKTV
+589 
-596 HILFPASVKYVDLG
+596 AS
-610 SEDLIAGKADGAEN
+610 ADGFTHSIEGYTREITAE
-624 VIRVKAAV
+624 
-632 KNFKKETNMSVI
+632 
-644 TEDGSFYTF
+644 
-653 NVKYAKEPLMLNIE
+653 L
-667 MADFIHDGEAVNRP
+667 
-681 NNAQEIYLKELG
+681 LG
-693 KESPMLVHLIMKS
+693 CDRLFS
-706 IHKENK
+706 HKDSGCQCPK
-712 RKVKH
+712 CKH
-717 IGSKRFGI
+717 GTMQFFG
-725 QYLMKGIYVHSDLLY
+725 
-740 FHTEIKNQSNVPFDV
+740 
-755 DYITFKVVDKKVAKR
+755 KVVRCSNK
-770 TAIQEQVLLPVRAYN
+770 ECGMPVFKQ
-785 YVVRVAGKKT
+785 VAGKLLTDADITDLLTKGKT
-795 EQTVFCLPKFT
+795 RTLNGFTSKQGKSFSAAIAFDENFNTKFVFAEHKT
-806 IPDDKE
+806 A
-812 LVVEMNE
+812 E
-819 KEGGR
+819 KRG
-824 HQSFVVENSDLV
+824 N
-836 RALTINELSVK
+836 VKRYKK